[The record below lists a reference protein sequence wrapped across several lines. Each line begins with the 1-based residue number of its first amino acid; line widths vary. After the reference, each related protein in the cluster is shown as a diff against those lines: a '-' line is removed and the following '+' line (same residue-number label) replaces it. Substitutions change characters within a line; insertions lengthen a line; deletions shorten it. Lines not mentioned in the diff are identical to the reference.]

1 MWVEHGDGSRYA
13 DSSYPSEWISE
24 KGKELRWMS
33 ESDMKDVGITAGV
46 KKILK
51 AVKEERKR
59 GSKSTKRSHKKSKK

>member
-1 MWVEHGDGSRYA
+1 
-13 DSSYPSEWISE
+13 
-24 KGKELRWMS
+24 MS

-59 GSKSTKRSHKKSKK
+59 GSKSTKRSHKKSKKQID